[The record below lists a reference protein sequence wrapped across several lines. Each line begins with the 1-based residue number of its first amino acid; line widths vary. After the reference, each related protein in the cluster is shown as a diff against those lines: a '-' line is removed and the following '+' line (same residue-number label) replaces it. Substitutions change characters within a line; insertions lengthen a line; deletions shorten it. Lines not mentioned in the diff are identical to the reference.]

1 MANQQQDFNSDFIK
15 EIRMADRL
23 FGDID
28 TKKNNVIELDELKA
42 YIAKK
47 NPEQADADAVFKEF
61 NEMDYNND
69 GVISFTEYL
78 RALCKKSGVYIV
90 PELSTIDKV
99 QIYQI
104 IEFKHMTDKEKTEIK
119 DAISILMKEMD
130 GGEAN

>member
-47 NPEQADADAVFKEF
+47 NPE
-61 NEMDYNND
+61 
-69 GVISFTEYL
+69 
-78 RALCKKSGVYIV
+78 
-90 PELSTIDKV
+90 
-99 QIYQI
+99 
-104 IEFKHMTDKEKTEIK
+104 
-119 DAISILMKEMD
+119 
-130 GGEAN
+130 